1 MKIDFKKG
9 SLAVSTALTATL
21 ALAEPALA
29 QEPGSSPLEEVIVT
43 ARRTEERLQDVPI
56 SITVF
61 NQEQLSRNNVT
72 NAVDLANITPSLS
85 VNNNFGNENASF
97 AIRGFVQDA
106 GTAPSVGTYFADVV
120 VPRGPTQGTQAGD
133 SAGPGSFF
141 DLQNVQVLKGPQGTL
156 FGRNTTGGAILLVPQ
171 KPTSKAE
178 GYAEVSKG
186 NYDMLRFQGA
196 VNAPLSDAARFRIAI
211 DHQSSDGW
219 LNNISGIGPSG
230 YNDTHYTAV
239 RASLVLDV
247 TSNIE
252 NYSILSYSKSDTH
265 GSFEKLI
272 AAQQAG
278 FNPVNPA
285 VGIPGF
291 VSVFSASQLA
301 SEAARGAGFWDAEAA
316 EANPVSRIEQWQ
328 MINTTTWH
336 ASDALTVKNI
346 ASYAEYKD
354 FQRAPLFGAN
364 WQLST
369 LPPVYQFIFQAG
381 IPSGLFETNPAPGL
395 NSADQSTYTEEIQ
408 LQGATE
414 NQRLTYQ
421 GGAYFEW
428 SDPLAPVG
436 NQSAG
441 TIRCADVNTFQ
452 CTDVLGITFTGLTAA
467 GLAGHGFPPPYPSVN
482 IGSVNYTVGT
492 TTYRDHG
499 VYAQSSYSLTDQFKL
514 TGGLRYTSDKTA
526 NEATR
531 ITYRFPVQAP
541 FTGGPTASCTDPLA
555 PASCN
560 QFLQEKSS
568 KPTWMIDLDYKPV
581 DDTLLYA
588 KYARGYRAGGVYSN
602 APEDHRVFN
611 PEKVDNFELGMK
623 TNIRGPV
630 PGIFNIAAFYNDF
643 TNQQLQIGFNPY
655 VDPLTGARA
664 PVSPTAAILNAGKS
678 RIYGAEIEAAAT
690 PLEGLNFDINYTY
703 LKAQIQRIST
713 VTTSDPNYVP
723 DVADI
728 TSGTPLVL
736 SPQHKM
742 VATGRYTLPLDQ
754 SIGPISVGASFIYSS
769 RQQANYTYLG
779 RPALVAALGADYGSI
794 AGHSLL
800 NLELAWNSIFGSS
813 VDVTAF
819 GTNVT
824 NKQYYQFIPGLAE
837 NAGIE
842 FATLGQPRMYGA
854 RVRYRFGQ

>member
-1 MKIDFKKG
+1 MNKFTG
-9 SLAVSTALTATL
+9 WSVLLSTTVLSFGAIVPAF
-21 ALAEPALA
+21 AE
-29 QEPGSSPLEEVIVT
+29 EELNEIIVT
-43 ARRTEERLQDVPI
+43 ARRVEERLQDVPI

-61 NQEQLSRNNVT
+61 NQEQLNRNNVT

-120 VPRGPTQGTQAGD
+120 APRGPTQGTQAGD

-156 FGRNTTGGAILLVPQ
+156 FGRNTTGGAILLVPE
-171 KPTSKAE
+171 KPTSRSE
-178 GYAEVSKG
+178 GYAEVSAG
-186 NYDMLRFQGA
+186 NYNMLRFQGA
-196 VNAPLSDAARFRIAI
+196 VNAPLTDSARFRIAV
-211 DHQSSDGW
+211 DHQKRNGW
-219 LNNISGIGPSG
+219 LHNISGIGPSD
-230 YNDTHYTAV
+230 YNDTNYTAL

-252 NYSILSYSKSDTH
+252 NYSILSWSKSDTH

-278 FNPVNPA
+278 FNPPDPR

-301 SEAARGAGFWDAEAA
+301 AEAARGAGFWDAEASG
-316 EANPVSRIEQWQ
+316 ANPVSRIEQWQ
-328 MINTTTWH
+328 IINTTTWH
-336 ASDALTVKNI
+336 ASDTLTVKNI
-346 ASYAEYKD
+346 ASYAQYTD
-354 FQRAPLFGAN
+354 FQRAPLFGNN
-364 WQLST
+364 WQLKT

-381 IPSGLFETNPAPGL
+381 IPPGLFETNPAPGL

-408 LQGATE
+408 LQGSAA
-414 NQRLTYQ
+414 NQQLTYQ

-441 TIRCADVNTFQ
+441 TIRCVDVNTFN
-452 CTDVLGITFTGLTAA
+452 CSDVLGITFTALTAA
-467 GLAGHGFPPPYPSVN
+467 QLAGLGVPPPYPSVN
-482 IGSVNYTVGT
+482 IGSVNYTVGS

-499 VYAQSSYSLTDQFKL
+499 VYAQSSYNITDQFKL
-514 TGGLRYTSDKTA
+514 TGGVRYTSDKQT
-526 NEATR
+526 NNATR

-555 PASCN
+555 GPGCG
-560 QFLQEKSS
+560 QFLEKKSS
-568 KPTWMIDLDYKPV
+568 RPTWMIDLDYKPV
-581 DDTLLYA
+581 EDTLLYG

-602 APEDHRVFN
+602 APADHRIFN

-623 TNIRGPV
+623 TSFRGPA

-643 TNQQLQIGFNPY
+643 SDQQLQIGFNPF

-678 RIYGAEIEAAAT
+678 RIYGAEIEAAVT
-690 PLEGLNFDINYTY
+690 PLEGLNIDINYTY
-703 LKAQIQRIST
+703 LKAEIRKIST

-723 DVADI
+723 DVANI

-736 SPQHKM
+736 SPRDKA
-742 VATGRYTLPLDQ
+742 VASVRYTLPLDK
-754 SIGPISVGASFIYSS
+754 SIGPVSLGATYIYTS
-769 RQQANYTYLG
+769 QQQMNYTYLG
-779 RPALVAALGADYGSI
+779 RPALVTALGADYGLTP
-794 AGHSLL
+794 GHSLL
-800 NLELAWNSIFGSS
+800 NLDLGWNSIFGSS
-813 VDVTAF
+813 VDITAF
-819 GTNVT
+819 ATNVT
-824 NKQYYQFIPGLAE
+824 NRKYYQFIPGLAE

-842 FATLGQPRMYGA
+842 FAALGEPRMYGA
-854 RVRYRFGQ
+854 RIRLRFGT